1 MPYTQNKRQ
10 HNKYMNFAFALFGKN
25 PTHFMTILYR
35 PQDNTDEMHDLKHS
49 NTHSYRLS
57 STNYIDHWGS

>member
-1 MPYTQNKRQ
+1 
-10 HNKYMNFAFALFGKN
+10 MNFALAYTLFGKN